1 LIRLNPRA
9 AGNATMPG
17 MDLLAFARGPA
28 LILAVAVFTAGVAWR
43 LFVIFRRPA
52 GVDYSAPRGNSPVGG
67 ALRAMATRM
76 WPYRTFRKQSF
87 AATLNAY
94 AYHLGLAIVFFGF
107 VPHIAFVR
115 RLTGATWPA
124 VPGWLFVSAA
134 GLVFIGLITALVA
147 RRRSPVL
154 RLLSGFDDYLS
165 WTVTI
170 LPMLTGMALVTRSL
184 DATYPLVPL
193 DPIPVA
199 VHLLSVE
206 LLLVVLPFS
215 KLSHAF
221 LVFVSRG
228 VTGAR
233 FARRGAEF

>member
-1 LIRLNPRA
+1 
-9 AGNATMPG
+9 

-28 LILAVAVFTAGVAWR
+28 LIVALAVFVAGIAWR
-43 LFVIFRRPA
+43 FFVIFRRPA
-52 GVDYSAPRGNSPVGG
+52 SVDFSAPRGGSPVGG
-67 ALRAMATRM
+67 ALRAIATRM
-76 WPYRTFRKQSF
+76 WPYRTFRERSF

-94 AYHLGLAIVFFGF
+94 AYHVGLAIVFFGF
-107 VPHIAFVR
+107 APHIAFVT
-115 RLTGATWPA
+115 RLTGAAWPA
-124 VPGWLFVSAA
+124 VPGWLFVIAV

-147 RRRSPVL
+147 RRRSAVL
-154 RLLSGFDDYLS
+154 RLLSSFDDYAS
-165 WTVTI
+165 WIVTM
-170 LPMLTGMALVTRSL
+170 LPMITGMALLSL
-184 DATYPLVPL
+184 PLGATYPPAPL

-199 VHLLSVE
+199 VHLMSVE

-233 FARRGAEF
+233 FARKGAAF

>member
-1 LIRLNPRA
+1 
-9 AGNATMPG
+9 

-28 LILAVAVFTAGVAWR
+28 LILALAIFAAGIAWR

-52 GVDYSAPRGNSPVGG
+52 GVDYSAPRGGSPVGG
-67 ALRAMATRM
+67 ALRAMAARM
-76 WPYRTFRKQSF
+76 WPYRTFRERSF

-107 VPHIAFVR
+107 APHIAFVR
-115 RLTGATWPA
+115 RLTGMAWPA
-124 VPGWLFVSAA
+124 VPGWLFVIAVGA
-134 GLVFIGLITALVA
+134 VFLGLIGALVA

-154 RLLSGFDDYLS
+154 RLLSSFDDYAS
-165 WTVTI
+165 WVVTI
-170 LPMLTGMALVTRSL
+170 LPMITGMALLSL
-184 DATYPLVPL
+184 PLEATYPPVPL
-193 DPIPVA
+193 DPMPVA

-206 LLLVVLPFS
+206 WLLVVLPFS

-233 FARRGAEF
+233 FARRHAAF